1 MDIQQPEQNEQVL
14 NMRAEINLI
23 NIINAIF
30 IVLCFAVAIAN
41 GVIVIMGII
50 KGTLYL
56 YNVVLILDGVA
67 VGLLLIFN
75 HDWRWLN

>member
-1 MDIQQPEQNEQVL
+1 
-14 NMRAEINLI
+14 MRAEINLI

>member
-56 YNVVLILDGVA
+56 YNVVLIFDGVA